1 MLFPGEQ
8 EWLSLHPIQNK
19 KDEREK
25 AAFKLRHKLGCLNC
39 LCGHGGTV
47 IARHLLGV
55 LKCIGSLLG
64 LNDNRNHPNLEG
76 NYLSGDLLQSGECFF
91 RIFFFFT
98 VTDLLLSPPL
108 INCCYLNVMKL
119 KTEIK
124 PVVQAMTLG
133 QPTGDCG
140 SLLCNISTP
149 LRCALRETV
158 WDRRAKGPPRG

>member
-1 MLFPGEQ
+1 MTTGTI
-8 EWLSLHPIQNK
+8 PIW
-19 KDEREK
+19 K
-25 AAFKLRHKLGCLNC
+25 A
-39 LCGHGGTV
+39 
-47 IARHLLGV
+47 I
-55 LKCIGSLLG
+55 I
-64 LNDNRNHPNLEG
+64 
-76 NYLSGDLLQSGECFF
+76 YLVTFCKVASVFSGF
-91 RIFFFFT
+91 FFFFT